1 MNDGTHLLN
10 RNKGEVRNIDLY
22 SSNPVG
28 TPVFAHLRL
37 LKVAQLEVQS
47 SDVVE
52 GYVSSN
58 LVSQDLGGFLIG
70 LQCSLRGG

>member
-1 MNDGTHLLN
+1 M
-10 RNKGEVRNIDLY
+10 RNIDLY

-52 GYVSSN
+52 DLGRYVSSN
-58 LVSQDLGGFLIG
+58 LVSQDLGGFLVG
-70 LQCSLRGG
+70 LQCSLHGG